1 MTKNKRYLSLRG
13 ACKTSYKAIQKRIL
27 IFYFKYSIIIVLR
40 DRGHMLE
47 AKFQEKADVESILD
61 IFSSGCK
68 PSECHKTGLEYERI
82 PISSKNFKTVSYGG
96 ENGIYDLLRTFAKLD
111 GWEYIT
117 DDYSIIG
124 LKKGAD
130 NLFLEP
136 GSQLELSLEPQKN
149 IADLKAKIDNFN
161 KKITPILRKFEINL
175 LEYGISPVSTYKYI
189 NLIPKK
195 RYHIMADYLW
205 GILSDVMMRETAGI
219 QACFDFSSEED
230 AIRKFR
236 IANILSPFMTAMFA
250 NSPIRGGVDTGYK
263 TFRGLSWLNTDNER
277 CGFMSKKL
285 FDSKSG
291 YGFADYIEEVMQTPI
306 IYIMREE
313 KPVEISGKIN
323 FKQFMESGY
332 EGDGGLG
339 ATLEDFQLHANLYFP
354 EVRLRNFIEI
364 RNHDCANHGM
374 QYSILA
380 MYKGLLYNKNA
391 LAEVEKLLSK
401 FSYNSVKEFRYNV
414 PRSALNAKIDKY
426 YSKDIAKEIFKIA
439 QTSLKEDGRG
449 EEKFLEPMMDL
460 TPYGISPADMI
471 LRNWNGSWNKD
482 VAKLVKY
489 LNS

>member
-1 MTKNKRYLSLRG
+1 
-13 ACKTSYKAIQKRIL
+13 
-27 IFYFKYSIIIVLR
+27 
-40 DRGHMLE
+40 MLE
-47 AKFQEKADVESILD
+47 ARDKFKEKADIDNILAV
-61 IFSSGCK
+61 FNEGCK
-68 PSECHKTGLEYERI
+68 SVENHKVGLEFERI
-82 PISSKNFKTVSYGG
+82 PISSKNFKTVDYSG
-96 ENGIYDLLRTFAKLD
+96 ENGVYELLRAFAKLD
-111 GWEYIT
+111 GWDYIT

-124 LKKGAD
+124 LKKGED

-149 IADLKAKIDNFN
+149 ISDLKAKIDNFN
-161 KKITPILRKFEINL
+161 KKITPLLRKYEINL

-189 NLIPKK
+189 DLIPKT
-195 RYHIMADYLW
+195 RYHIMANYLW

-219 QACFDFSSEED
+219 QACYDFLSEED

-236 IANILSPFMTAMFA
+236 IANIISPFMTAMFA

-277 CGFMSKKL
+277 CEFMSKKL
-285 FDSKSG
+285 FDTKSG
-291 YGFADYIEEVMQTPI
+291 YGFKDYIEEVMQTPV
-306 IYIMREE
+306 IYIIREE
-313 KPVEISGKIN
+313 KPIEILGKIN

-332 EGDGGLG
+332 EGYE

-380 MYKGLLYNKNA
+380 IYKGLLYNKKA
-391 LAEVEKLLSK
+391 LEEIEKLLSK
-401 FSYNSVKEFRYNV
+401 FSYNGIKELRYNV

-426 YSKDIAKEIFKIA
+426 RAKDIAKEILKIA
-439 QTSLKEDGRG
+439 QNSLKENGNG
-449 EEKFLEPMMDL
+449 EEKFLEPIMEL
-460 TPYGISPADMI
+460 TPYGISPADLI

-482 VAKLVKY
+482 VSKLIKY
-489 LNS
+489 LNN